1 METLDSKVKNQD
13 GVCRWIG
20 QVKPDDDM
28 NVETIFYRAEALRL
42 FKCPNGDIQADIRMA
57 A

>member
-1 METLDSKVKNQD
+1 
-13 GVCRWIG
+13 
-20 QVKPDDDM
+20 M